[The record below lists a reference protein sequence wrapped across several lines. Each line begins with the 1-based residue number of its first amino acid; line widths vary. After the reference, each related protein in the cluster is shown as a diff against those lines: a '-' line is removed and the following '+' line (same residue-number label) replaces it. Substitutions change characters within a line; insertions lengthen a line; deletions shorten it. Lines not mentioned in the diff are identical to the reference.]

1 MSQSLTAS
9 VSDSMAM
16 SARSLR
22 VLTRQVDALLIT
34 ILLPVFMLL
43 LFVYVFGGAMDVGT
57 EYVQYVVPGIIILC
71 AGYGAAGTAVA
82 VASDMQNGVIDRFR
96 SLPIMSS
103 SVLVGHV
110 VASLASNTISTSLV
124 FAVAFMAGFRPEAG
138 PAGWIGVVAL
148 LLLFVLAI
156 SWVATAIGLLVRNT
170 EAASGATFFMLFLP
184 YLSSAFVPTE
194 SMPAAIRWIAQHQPF
209 TPLIESQRALLLG
222 DDPGRALWLA
232 VAWFGGILVLAFF
245 AANRLFQRT

>member
-1 MSQSLTAS
+1 MSRILTAS
-9 VSDSMAM
+9 VSDSFAM

-22 VLTRQVDALLIT
+22 VLSRQLDTLLIT

-43 LFVYVFGGAMDVGT
+43 LFVYVFGGAMNVGRA
-57 EYVQYVVPGIIILC
+57 YVQYVVPGIIVLC
-71 AGYGAAGTAVA
+71 AGYGAAGTAVS

-96 SLPIMSS
+96 SLPITSS

-110 VASLASNTISTSLV
+110 VASLASNIVSTCLV
-124 FAVAFMAGFRPEAG
+124 FAVAFVAGFRPQAG
-138 PAGWIGVVAL
+138 PMDWFGVVAL

-156 SWVATAIGLLVRNT
+156 SWAATAIGLLVRNT

-194 SMPAAIRWIAQHQPF
+194 TMPAAIRWVAQHQPF
-209 TPLIESQRALLLG
+209 TPLIEAQRALLLG
-222 DDPGRALWLA
+222 DDPGNSIWQA
-232 VAWFGGILVLAFF
+232 VAWFGGILILAFF
-245 AANRLFQRT
+245 SANRLFQRT